1 MILNVRA
8 ALVIVAIQAAA
19 AGASAETLLERGRYL
34 MNGVVA
40 CGNCHTPMGPNG
52 PQMDRELAGGLEFRE
67 APFTAYASNLTP
79 DPETGIGRWSDQQIV
94 SAIREG
100 KRPDGS
106 IIGPPMPIGLY
117 RGISDGDAR
126 AIVAYLR
133 SLKPV
138 RNAVP
143 KSEYRIP
150 LPASYGPPV
159 GIVPDVASGDPVRY
173 GAYLAGP
180 LGHCMECHTPMAAN
194 GQPDM
199 NRLGGGGFPFNGPWG
214 VSVSR
219 NLTPHP
225 RDGLGGWTD
234 TQIKTGITAG
244 VRANGDRL
252 KPPMAYGYYATMR
265 SADLDAIVAYLRS
278 LRPLE
283 GP

>member
-1 MILNVRA
+1 MRLTVRA
-8 ALVIVAIQAAA
+8 ALLIVAIQAASA
-19 AGASAETLLERGRYL
+19 TASAETPLERGRYL

-52 PQMDRELAGGLEFRE
+52 PQMDREMAGGLEFKE
-67 APFTAYASNLTP
+67 QPFTAYASNLTP
-79 DPETGIGRWSDQQIV
+79 DTETGIGRWSDQQIV

-100 KRPDGS
+100 KRPDGPV
-106 IIGPPMPIGLY
+106 IGPPMPIGLY
-117 RGISDGDAR
+117 RGISDSDAR

-150 LPASYGPPV
+150 LPANYGPPV
-159 GIVPDVASGDPVRY
+159 GHVPDVASGNPVRY

-180 LGHCMECHTPMAAN
+180 LGHCMECHTPMGAN

-199 NRLGGGGFPFNGPWG
+199 NRLGGGGFPFSGPWG

-234 TQIKTGITAG
+234 AQIMTSITPG
-244 VRANGDRL
+244 VRANGERL
-252 KPPMAYGYYATMR
+252 KPPMAYGYYNTIR
-265 SADLDAIVAYLRS
+265 RTDLEAIVAYLRS
-278 LRPLE
+278 LRPLA

>member
-1 MILNVRA
+1 MLSLRA
-8 ALVIVAIQAAA
+8 ATMIVISLLTAS
-19 AGASAETLLERGRYL
+19 ASAETPLERGRYL

-67 APFTAYASNLTP
+67 QPFTAYASNLTP
-79 DPETGIGRWSDQQIV
+79 DPETGLGRWSDAQIIA
-94 SAIREG
+94 AIRDG

-117 RGISDGDAR
+117 RGISDGDGR

-133 SLKPV
+133 ALKPV
-138 RNAVP
+138 RNPVP

-159 GIVPDVASGDPVRY
+159 GSVPDVSSGDPVRH

-180 LGHCMECHTPMAAN
+180 LGHCLECHTPMGAN
-194 GQPDM
+194 GQLDM
-199 NRLGGGGFPFNGPWG
+199 SRLGGGGFPFNGPWG

-225 RDGLGGWTD
+225 RDGLGNWTD
-234 TQIKTGITAG
+234 AQIKTGITQG
-244 VRANGDRL
+244 VRANGERL
-252 KPPMAYGYYATMR
+252 KPPMAYGYYARIR